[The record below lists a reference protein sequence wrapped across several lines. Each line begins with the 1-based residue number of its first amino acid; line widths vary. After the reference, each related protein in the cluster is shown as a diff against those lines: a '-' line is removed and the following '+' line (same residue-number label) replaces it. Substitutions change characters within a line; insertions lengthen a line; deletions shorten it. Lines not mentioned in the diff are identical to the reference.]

1 MNKIYLTIV
10 TPIHYRALQTIV
22 MNICDV
28 CLILMKSHTIVMKA
42 TLSYIPFLKV
52 SRAEGVRDLS
62 VPLTS
67 FPKTCQVECSL
78 KLVGHVYMTGG

>member
-10 TPIHYRALQTIV
+10 TPIHYRVLQTIV

-42 TLSYIPFLKV
+42 TLSYTPFLKV